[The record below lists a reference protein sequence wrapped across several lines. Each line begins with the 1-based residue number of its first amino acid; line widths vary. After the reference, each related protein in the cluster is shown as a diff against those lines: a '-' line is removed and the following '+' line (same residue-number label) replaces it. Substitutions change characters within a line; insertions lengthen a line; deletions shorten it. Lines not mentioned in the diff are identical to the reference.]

1 MVGRDPDPCW
11 EPVALMREAYM
22 KIAPLLR
29 SIILLLI
36 LGLTAGSVPA
46 QEKMRV
52 AIPLFPTAA
61 FPVLV
66 GNDRGFFQKEGLI
79 VEPIRINSAPT
90 TYQALISGDVHA
102 AVGAPTG
109 LLPSY
114 AQGADVVALGSWDNL
129 VPYVWVTREKIT
141 DIRELRGKKVG
152 VNRAGSK
159 PWLIIHVLLQDA
171 ELDPVKELTL
181 LQMGGGSQERVSALM
196 RGGIDATLADALL
209 EPIMVKRG
217 FFVLRGKPT
226 PFMNAPIAAKRS
238 YLAGHRY
245 TVKKFVKALSD
256 ATRYLIDNREGTMR
270 PLTKLLNSNDADAVD
285 FAYQY
290 LQSNSDA
297 TLYPP
302 DEAVKNLIR
311 MSAYMDKKLGSISAN
326 SVLDLSI
333 LDELGTKRNQRAQ
346 R

>member
-1 MVGRDPDPCW
+1 MRMATVFGWIVLIVGLAARN
-11 EPVALMREAYM
+11 A
-22 KIAPLLR
+22 
-29 SIILLLI
+29 
-36 LGLTAGSVPA
+36 PA
-46 QEKMRV
+46 QETIRV

-61 FPVLV
+61 FPLLV
-66 GNDRGFFQKEGLI
+66 AADRGFFQKEGLV

-102 AVGAPTG
+102 VVGAPTG
-109 LLPSY
+109 LLPSHL
-114 AQGADVVALGSWDNL
+114 QGADIISLGSWDNL

-171 ELDPVKELTL
+171 GLDPAKDLTL
-181 LQMGGGSQERVSALM
+181 LQMGGGSQERVAALM
-196 RGGIDATLADALL
+196 RGGIDVTLADALL
-209 EPIMVKRG
+209 EPIMKKRG

-238 YLAGHRY
+238 YITSQRGTL
-245 TVKKFVKALSD
+245 KKFVKAFAD
-256 ATRYLIDNREGTMR
+256 ATRFMIDNKEGTMR
-270 PLTKLLNSNDADAVD
+270 PLTQLLNGNEPEVVD

-290 LQSNSDA
+290 LHANSEA

-302 DEAVKNLIR
+302 EEATRNLIR
-311 MSAYMDKKLGSISAN
+311 MSVYMDKKLGSISVN
-326 SVLDLSI
+326 RVVDLSL
-333 LDELGTKRNQRAQ
+333 LDELGTKRYQRTQ

>member
-1 MVGRDPDPCW
+1 LISLLAFLISF
-11 EPVALMREAYM
+11 VASMQEAYM
-22 KIAPLLR
+22 KIAPLLAR
-29 SIILLLI
+29 VIFVPVFV
-36 LGLTAGSVPA
+36 LTARLAPA
-46 QEKMRV
+46 QETIRV

-61 FPVLV
+61 FPLLV
-66 GNDRGFFQKEGLI
+66 ASDRGFFQKEGLT

-109 LLPSY
+109 LLPSH
-114 AQGADVVALGSWDNL
+114 AQGADVISLGSWDNL

-141 DIRELRGKKVG
+141 DIRDLRGKKVG

-171 ELDPVKELTL
+171 GLDPVKDLTL
-181 LQMGGGSQERVSALM
+181 LQMGGGSQERVAALM

-209 EPIMVKRG
+209 EPIMKKRG
-217 FFVLRGKPT
+217 FSILRGKMT

-238 YLAGHRY
+238 YLAGHRS
-245 TVKKFVKALSD
+245 TVKKFVKAFSD
-256 ATRYLIDNREGTMR
+256 ATRYLVENKEGTMR
-270 PLTKLLNSNDADAVD
+270 PLTQLLNSNDPEVVD

-290 LQSNSDA
+290 LHSNSEA

-311 MSAYMDKKLGSISAN
+311 MSAYTDKKLGSIN
-326 SVLDLSI
+326 SNRVVDLSI
-333 LDELGTKRNQRAQ
+333 LDELGTKRNQRVQ
-346 R
+346 K

>member
-1 MVGRDPDPCW
+1 MKLSLSLVLMLAAIL
-11 EPVALMREAYM
+11 VAGARRVE
-22 KIAPLLR
+22 
-29 SIILLLI
+29 S
-36 LGLTAGSVPA
+36 
-46 QEKMRV
+46 QETMRV

-66 GNDRGFFQKEGLI
+66 ANDRGFFQREGLT

-102 AVGAPTG
+102 AAGAPTG
-109 LLPSY
+109 LLPSHL
-114 AQGADVVALGSWDNL
+114 QGADVVALGSWDNL
-129 VPYVWVTREKIT
+129 VPYVWITREKIS

-171 ELDPVKELTL
+171 GIDPVKDLTL

-209 EPIMVKRG
+209 EPIMKKRG

-226 PFMNAPIAAKRS
+226 PFMNAPIAVKRS
-238 YLAGHRY
+238 YLASQRA
-245 TVKKFVKALSD
+245 TVKKFVKAFAE
-256 ATRYLIDNREGTMR
+256 ATRFIVENKEGTMR
-270 PLTKLLNSNDADAVD
+270 PLTQMLNSGDPDVAE

-290 LQSNSDA
+290 LHANSEA

-302 DEAVKNLIR
+302 EDAVKNLIR
-311 MSAYMDKKLGSISAN
+311 MSAYVDKKLGAISP
-326 SVLDLSI
+326 SRVIDLSL
-333 LDELGTKRNQRAQ
+333 LDELGTRRSGRGQK
-346 R
+346 

>member
-1 MVGRDPDPCW
+1 
-11 EPVALMREAYM
+11 M
-22 KIAPLLR
+22 KIVPLLR

-36 LGLTAGSVPA
+36 LGLTAGSVLA
-46 QEKMRV
+46 QETMRV

-109 LLPSY
+109 LLPSHS
-114 AQGADVVALGSWDNL
+114 QGADVIAVGSWDNL

-171 ELDPVKELTL
+171 GLDPVKDITL

-238 YLAGHRY
+238 YLASQRS
-245 TVKKFVKALSD
+245 TVKKFVKAFSD
-256 ATRYLIDNREGTMR
+256 ATRYLVDNKEGTMR
-270 PLTKLLNSNDADAVD
+270 PLTKLLNSNDADVVD

-290 LQSNSDA
+290 LHSNSEA

-311 MSAYMDKKLGSISAN
+311 MSAYVDKKLGSINAN
-326 SVLDLSI
+326 RVMDLSI

>member
-1 MVGRDPDPCW
+1 MRMATVFGWIVLIVGLAARN
-11 EPVALMREAYM
+11 A
-22 KIAPLLR
+22 
-29 SIILLLI
+29 
-36 LGLTAGSVPA
+36 PA
-46 QEKMRV
+46 QETIRV

-61 FPVLV
+61 FPLLV
-66 GNDRGFFQKEGLI
+66 AADRGFFQKEGLV

-102 AVGAPTG
+102 VVGAPTG
-109 LLPSY
+109 LLPSHL
-114 AQGADVVALGSWDNL
+114 QGADIISLGSWDNL

-171 ELDPVKELTL
+171 GLDPAKDLTL
-181 LQMGGGSQERVSALM
+181 LQMGGGSQERVAALM

-209 EPIMVKRG
+209 EPIMKKRG

-238 YLAGHRY
+238 YITSQRGTL
-245 TVKKFVKALSD
+245 KKFVKAFAD
-256 ATRYLIDNREGTMR
+256 ATRFMIDNKEGTMR
-270 PLTKLLNSNDADAVD
+270 PLTQLLNGNEPEVVD

-290 LQSNSDA
+290 LHANSEA

-302 DEAVKNLIR
+302 EEATRNLIR
-311 MSAYMDKKLGSISAN
+311 MSVYMDKKLGSISVN
-326 SVLDLSI
+326 RVVDLSL
-333 LDELGTKRNQRAQ
+333 LDELGTKRYQRTQ
-346 R
+346 RESRW

>member
-1 MVGRDPDPCW
+1 MK
-11 EPVALMREAYM
+11 VATVFAAIVL
-22 KIAPLLR
+22 IA
-29 SIILLLI
+29 
-36 LGLTAGSVPA
+36 GLAARNAPA
-46 QEKMRV
+46 QETIRV

-61 FPVLV
+61 FPLLV
-66 GNDRGFFQKEGLI
+66 AADRGFFKNEGLT

-102 AVGAPTG
+102 VVGAPTG
-109 LLPSY
+109 LLPSHL
-114 AQGADVVALGSWDNL
+114 QGADIISLGSWDNL

-171 ELDPVKELTL
+171 GLDPAKDLTL
-181 LQMGGGSQERVSALM
+181 LQMGGGSQERVAALM

-209 EPIMVKRG
+209 EPIMKKRG

-238 YLAGHRY
+238 YITSQRGTL
-245 TVKKFVKALSD
+245 KKFVKAFAD
-256 ATRYLIDNREGTMR
+256 ATRFMIDNKEGTMR
-270 PLTKLLNSNDADAVD
+270 PLTQLLVSNDPEIVD

-290 LQSNSDA
+290 LHANSEA

-302 DEAVKNLIR
+302 EEATRNLIR
-311 MSAYMDKKLGSISAN
+311 MSAYMDKKFGSISVN
-326 SVLDLSI
+326 RVVDLSL
-333 LDELGTKRNQRAQ
+333 LDELGTKRYQRTQ

>member
-1 MVGRDPDPCW
+1 
-11 EPVALMREAYM
+11 MREAYM

-46 QEKMRV
+46 QETMRV

-109 LLPSY
+109 LLPSH

-141 DIRELRGKKVG
+141 DIRELQGKKVG

-171 ELDPVKELTL
+171 GLDPVKDLTL

-238 YLAGHRY
+238 YLAGQRS
-245 TVKKFVKALSD
+245 TVKKFVKAFSD

-270 PLTKLLNSNDADAVD
+270 PLTKLLNSNDADVVD

-326 SVLDLSI
+326 RVLDLSI

>member
-1 MVGRDPDPCW
+1 
-11 EPVALMREAYM
+11 M
-22 KIAPLLR
+22 KIAPLLGG
-29 SIILLLI
+29 IILVLI
-36 LGLTAGSVPA
+36 FELTAGSLPA
-46 QEKMRV
+46 QETIRV

-66 GNDRGFFQKEGLI
+66 ASDRGFFQKEGLV

-109 LLPSY
+109 LLPSHL
-114 AQGADVVALGSWDNL
+114 QGADIISVGSWDNL

-141 DIRELRGKKVG
+141 DIRELRGKRVG

-171 ELDPVKELTL
+171 GLDPVKDLTL
-181 LQMGGGSQERVSALM
+181 LQMGGGSQERVAALM

-226 PFMNAPIAAKRS
+226 PFMNAPIAVKRS
-238 YLAGHRY
+238 YLAGQRS
-245 TVKKFVKALSD
+245 TLKKFVKAFSD
-256 ATRYLIDNREGTMR
+256 ATRYVVDNKEGTMR
-270 PLTKLLNSNDADAVD
+270 PLTQLLNSNDPQVVD

-290 LQSNSDA
+290 LHANSEA

-302 DEAVKNLIR
+302 EEAVKNLIR
-311 MSAYMDKKLGSISAN
+311 MSAYMDKKLGAISAN
-326 SVLDLSI
+326 RVVDLSI
-333 LDELGTKRNQRAQ
+333 LDELGTKRNQRVQ
-346 R
+346 K